1 MSPNNRASPVRRDMQ
16 TRRFRRVF
24 AFRGVLSRDLAKS
37 DGARRIPCAP
47 RAYGMPSQPC
57 TRSRNAV
64 AQPVLSIAAGA
75 GGAEPGAN
83 RTRRDHPDHDGRF
96 ADGAVSGGA
105 VRSLDRRREPSQAR
119 SMDDDQPLPELPDDW
134 EAQDSLCCFY
144 EYIELCRQER
154 LAGKRDLPPLFQPY
168 RPQE

>member
-1 MSPNNRASPVRRDMQ
+1 MEKVNSSLH
-16 TRRFRRVF
+16 VF
-24 AFRGVLSRDLAKS
+24 TDSAGW
-37 DGARRIPCAP
+37 
-47 RAYGMPSQPC
+47 QPC

-83 RTRRDHPDHDGRF
+83 RTRRDHPDHDGRL
-96 ADGAVSGGA
+96 AGGAVSGGA

-134 EAQDSLCCFY
+134 EAQDLLGCFY